1 MALHK
6 LQVDDFCNDEFK
18 LIAIHATIE
27 DYRLAYLIN
36 ANLKLHLKRLDH
48 DLDFINKNIT
58 FSLYEYNNEAYQLSW
73 HLISNL
79 CKREENVL
87 YSAGSLF
94 AQSDKVFKNFY
105 LLNEFNNVEYFLKI
119 SEEIRQINESK
130 IIQLLKQI
138 PQIITCYSVNTNLI
152 KSKDHLI
159 F

>member
-1 MALHK
+1 MAFHRLE
-6 LQVDDFCNDEFK
+6 VDDFGNDEFK

-36 ANLKLHLKRLDH
+36 KHLQLQLKRLDH
-48 DLDFINKNIT
+48 DLDFINKNIR
-58 FSLYEYNNEAYQLSW
+58 FSLYEYKNEAYQLSW

-79 CKREENVL
+79 CKREEDVL

-94 AQSDKVFKNFY
+94 SKSDKVLKNFY
-105 LLNEFNNVEYFLKI
+105 LLNEFKNVEYFLKI
-119 SEEIRQINESK
+119 SEEIHQISETK
-130 IIQLLKQI
+130 IVQLLKQI